1 MKYEKVHRGIFLER
15 PNRFVAKALINGK
28 EETVHVKNT
37 GRCKE
42 LLIRGRTII
51 LEEGSNPNRKTKYSI
66 IAVYKGDRL
75 INIDSQAP
83 NRAAWEG
90 LCKGSIKEIGI
101 PEFVNKEV
109 GYKNSRFDLYY
120 EKEGKKGF
128 IEVKGVTLEEDGV
141 AMFPD
146 APTKRGVKH
155 IQELMEAKKEGYET
169 WILFFIQMKGMKV
182 FRTNDAMDPDFA
194 AACVKAKKRGVHIL
208 VYDSI
213 VKEDGMDI
221 DEIVSY
227 KYK

>member
-1 MKYEKVHRGIFLER
+1 
-15 PNRFVAKALINGK
+15 
-28 EETVHVKNT
+28 
-37 GRCKE
+37 
-42 LLIRGRTII
+42 
-51 LEEGSNPNRKTKYSI
+51 
-66 IAVYKGDRL
+66 
-75 INIDSQAP
+75 
-83 NRAAWEG
+83 
-90 LCKGSIKEIGI
+90 
-101 PEFVNKEV
+101 
-109 GYKNSRFDLYY
+109 
-120 EKEGKKGF
+120 
-128 IEVKGVTLEEDGV
+128 
-141 AMFPD
+141 MFPD

-213 VKEDGMDI
+213 VKEDSMDI